1 MIVTVT
7 SFKGGVGKTT
17 TAIHLAAFL
26 QGYAETLLI
35 DADPNRSALGWAS
48 RGELPFPVIDEWHP
62 DALNAGFQNIV
73 IDTQARP
80 TQKDLGILAA
90 NCHLLVLPTTPD
102 ILALDA
108 LALTVDYLKSI
119 RSARYRILLTA
130 IPPKPSKAEAEVRS
144 LLEEA
149 QLPVFETGIRRY
161 AVFQKAAVSGLP
173 VYDVKDA
180 KAESAWQDYEA
191 VGREVL
197 QFETASQEAAKL
209 TDPSSDPTDRK
220 IQ

>member
-26 QGYAETLLI
+26 QGDAQTLLI
-35 DADPNRSALGWAS
+35 DADPNRSALRWAS
-48 RGELPFPVIDEWHP
+48 RGELPFPVIDEWHT
-62 DALNAGFQNIV
+62 DHLNDKFQHIV

-80 TQKDLGILAA
+80 TQEDLALLAA
-90 NCHLLVLPTTPD
+90 NCNLLVLPTTPD

-108 LALTVDYLKSI
+108 LVLTVDYLQSLQA
-119 RSARYRILLTA
+119 ARYSILLTS
-130 IPPKPSKAEAEVRS
+130 IPPKPSKAEEEVRS

-149 QLPVFETGIRRY
+149 RLPVFKQGIRRY
-161 AVFQKAAVSGLP
+161 AVFQKAAMVGVP
-173 VYDVKDA
+173 VYAVKEA

-191 VGREVL
+191 VGREILHLEGIEGVN
-197 QFETASQEAAKL
+197 SNI
-209 TDPSSDPTDRK
+209 D
-220 IQ
+220 